1 MENELNA
8 TETKKN
14 FELMRGIFKR
24 IVNNNR
30 VNNLTHP
37 LDFNTCHLNHIRKNI
52 IYAKTG
58 ERPYDYLFIIDGKFY
73 GLDISLDAEELGYDD
88 EYVYQKYTELYDN
101 LCCASLVQFN
111 KDVTE
116 NDSNI
121 RLSFIYDMKNKKI
134 VEVLDLFKYSHLN
147 NETLFKKGNQRLLK
161 MIK

>member
-37 LDFNTCHLNHIRKNI
+37 LDFNICHLNHIRKNI

-58 ERPYDYLFIIDGKFY
+58 ERPYDYLFIIDGK
-73 GLDISLDAEELGYDD
+73 
-88 EYVYQKYTELYDN
+88 K
-101 LCCASLVQFN
+101 
-111 KDVTE
+111 
-116 NDSNI
+116 
-121 RLSFIYDMKNKKI
+121 
-134 VEVLDLFKYSHLN
+134 
-147 NETLFKKGNQRLLK
+147 
-161 MIK
+161 